1 MAEPSVTVVV
11 PHFGSPGTPGPLLDD
26 LRGQQ
31 DAPELQV
38 VVVDD
43 ASPEPFPDTPGV
55 HVVRRE
61 TNGGFGSA
69 VNTGA
74 EVAEGDLL
82 LVLNS
87 DLRVGERFVRDLLD
101 AARPWLP
108 AVLSPRVVD
117 EHGVEVYVGRHFPRV
132 HHQAAE
138 WLVPLARWRHL
149 DRLHEAVGHDVRAH
163 GHEAVVDWVV
173 AAALLLPVADF
184 RAVGGFDPRFF
195 MNSEEVDL
203 QRRLRERGL
212 PSVALA
218 SPTVVHQGGGSSDPE
233 RRRAWLVE
241 SRLAYAD
248 KWGGRR
254 RLQAALGAA
263 TATNLVWN
271 TGRRLARRD
280 VAPLRTAR
288 DEAALLRR
296 HAGRTP

>member
-1 MAEPSVTVVV
+1 M
-11 PHFGSPGTPGPLLDD
+11 
-26 LRGQQ
+26 
-31 DAPELQV
+31 
-38 VVVDD
+38 
-43 ASPEPFPDTPGV
+43 
-55 HVVRRE
+55 
-61 TNGGFGSA
+61 
-69 VNTGA
+69 
-74 EVAEGDLL
+74 
-82 LVLNS
+82 
-87 DLRVGERFVRDLLD
+87 
-101 AARPWLP
+101 
-108 AVLSPRVVD
+108 LSPRVVD

-203 QRRLRERGL
+203 QRRLRERG
-212 PSVALA
+212 PAV
-218 SPTVVHQGGGSSDPE
+218 
-233 RRRAWLVE
+233 RRAGLRPPSCTRAAGPATPSAAARGWS
-241 SRLAYAD
+241 SRAWAYAD

-254 RLQAALGAA
+254 RLQAVLGAA

-296 HAGRTP
+296 RAGRTP

>member
-1 MAEPSVTVVV
+1 MTEPPVTVVV
-11 PHFGSPGTPGPLLDD
+11 PHYGSPDTPRPLLAD
-26 LRGQQ
+26 LRAQQ
-31 DAPELQV
+31 GAPELQV
-38 VVVDD
+38 VLVDD
-43 ASPEPFPDTPGV
+43 ASPEPFPGTPGV

-69 VNTGA
+69 VNSGA

-87 DLRVGERFVRDLLD
+87 DLRVDQHFVRDLVR

-117 EHGVEVYVGRHFPRV
+117 GQGVEIYTGRHFPRV
-132 HHQAAE
+132 HHQAVE
-138 WLVPLARWRHL
+138 WLVPLARWRHH
-149 DRLHEAVGHDVRAH
+149 DALHEAVGHDVRAH
-163 GHEAVVDWVV
+163 GQEAVVDWVV
-173 AAALLLPVADF
+173 AAAMLVPVADF

-218 SPTVVHQGGGSSDPE
+218 SPTVIHEAGGSSDPE

-254 RLQAALGAA
+254 RLKAALGAA

-271 TGRRLARRD
+271 TGRRLAGRE

-288 DEAALLRR
+288 DEVRLLRGG
-296 HAGRTP
+296 GRR